1 MSGLFEQADT
11 LSVHG
16 IDAYGFHGVA
26 PEERVLGQSFR
37 VDLDLQMDLGPAGQS
52 DRLGDTLSY
61 VDVVARVRAVVS
73 GQSFQLIEAV
83 AERLAAEMLLFPMVK
98 SVRVRLHKPH
108 IPVASFSGDVSV
120 TIVRRR

>member
-1 MSGLFEQADT
+1 MGGLFDQPDT

-16 IDAYGFHGVA
+16 IEVYGYHGVA
-26 PEERVLGQSFR
+26 PEERVLGQVYR
-37 VDLDLQMDLGPAGQS
+37 IDLDLEMALGPAGRS
-52 DRLGDTLSY
+52 DRLTDTLSY
-61 VDVVARVRAVVS
+61 VEVVDLTRTVVAGVS
-73 GQSFQLIEAV
+73 CELIEAV
-83 AERLAAEMLLFPMVK
+83 AERLATEMLLFPMVK